1 MEFFG
6 GLETDLGLICPRH
19 LGMEDC
25 SLQSLQ
31 NISSPLK
38 REREVSIEIGVGI
51 NVGIYIYITTQ
62 APNLST
68 ERSRCAY
75 LPPLTCL
82 CQK

>member
-1 MEFFG
+1 MSLLTSGDG
-6 GLETDLGLICPRH
+6 GLF
-19 LGMEDC
+19 
-25 SLQSLQ
+25 
-31 NISSPLK
+31 SPEPTEHFITVEE

-51 NVGIYIYITTQ
+51 NVGIYIYYNPGTQ
-62 APNLST
+62 LVST